1 MENCQISFPRFGG
14 VILVLFAF
22 FFPAQPQRTH
32 LLKISFFLHFPAEH
46 HTKKNSRQQKRK
58 WKRSRSKAKQKAT
71 KHSKPEQIEK
81 FFRALTPHLASI
93 IHVSVPRGVVLLRGS
108 ESAIMSCGSTRPP
121 PPPQTCLK
129 RFNGGEGSCCHP
141 QDVI

>member
-32 LLKISFFLHFPAEH
+32 LLKISFFHHFPAEH
-46 HTKKNSRQQKRK
+46 HKKITPTKKKMKALPIESQAKSHKTFKARTNRKVLPRPHSSPRQYYPRV
-58 WKRSRSKAKQKAT
+58 SAT
-71 KHSKPEQIEK
+71 
-81 FFRALTPHLASI
+81 R
-93 IHVSVPRGVVLLRGS
+93 RGLVAGLRERDNELWEYQS
-108 ESAIMSCGSTRPP
+108 P